1 MPVAAKNPD
10 GEARAQQR
18 GRRINRASNSEE
30 GNGSVGIVGRQRQEP
45 VRVRIED
52 SNLYGAPAFDGGQG
66 EIGAG
71 GHQPRRISDSGG
83 GSVRAAGQIWGV
95 VSQAVAKCVGLEGG
109 DGHALPVD
117 GVEAAHRVADQQEA
131 VREAALLLVAPPYVG
146 GESERDRVVD
156 RLAGVDDVTG
166 QAGRSHP
173 TAAASGDDRD
183 SVRYRASAIQ
193 QSRWVVCRVV
203 VLSAGPVDRP
213 VYRRYRGSLS
223 ASWSRFEV
231 ISSRAEWMLSLV

>member
-1 MPVAAKNPD
+1 
-10 GEARAQQR
+10 
-18 GRRINRASNSEE
+18 
-30 GNGSVGIVGRQRQEP
+30 
-45 VRVRIED
+45 
-52 SNLYGAPAFDGGQG
+52 
-66 EIGAG
+66 
-71 GHQPRRISDSGG
+71 
-83 GSVRAAGQIWGV
+83 
-95 VSQAVAKCVGLEGG
+95 
-109 DGHALPVD
+109 
-117 GVEAAHRVADQQEA
+117 

-146 GESERDRVVD
+146 GESERERVVD
-156 RLAGVDDVTG
+156 RLAE
-166 QAGRSHP
+166 AGRSHP